1 MAKEFAKAFYS
12 SKAWQECRNEYAK
25 RRRYLCED
33 CLRRGIYKPGKIV
46 HHKIE
51 ITPSNINDPNVTL
64 SWDNLQAVCRECHA
78 VQHGARARRYKVD
91 DMGRVKTK

>member
-1 MAKEFAKAFYS
+1 MKDFAAAFYK
-12 SKAWQECRNEYAK
+12 SKAWQSCRASYLAK
-25 RRRYLCED
+25 VGGLCEI
-33 CLRRGIYKPGKIV
+33 CLAKGIYTPAEIV

-91 DMGRVKTK
+91 DMGRVQTRD